1 MFGVVGQKYYG
12 LNTFVTKDWD
22 KAKILLK
29 KNKPLIAY
37 THPSENGHFSKSSG
51 HYVVFTN
58 FNSSTKKVG
67 VKDPFFNTTSIPES
81 AAKTEPDTWFY
92 LEPGEKFD
100 PFKDPPYSI

>member
-1 MFGVVGQKYYG
+1 LSFYLFLRFNYIMFQV
-12 LNTFVTKDWD
+12 NTSIPNLT
-22 KAKILLK
+22 LRL
-29 KNKPLIAY
+29 
-37 THPSENGHFSKSSG
+37 
-51 HYVVFTN
+51 VFTN